1 MHIPVNHKTQQTLP
15 IKYNSKF
22 SSCNRQIHQDNS
34 ICLSSNNNIML
45 PKRQIFFSLHMA
57 RNKCTII
64 ILLIKEDP
72 PAPQIKI
79 IVMCDS
85 AKDSRATLKSRS
97 FKRILC
103 RIILVRYSIQ
113 SAWKRTQKSFWPFS
127 SQMTWGIF
135 RTLPWP
141 RMAWRARCPTPAWPC
156 NKWSILRLS
165 TVDPTYQAS
174 PFHFRIIYLNLALH
188 QRIIVQVRLN

>member
-1 MHIPVNHKTQQTLP
+1 MAHTSGITLKDRTRRLKAHNSFQSPVINLKIVRAKASSVVRMHIPVNHKTQQTLP

-127 SQMTWGIF
+127 SQMT
-135 RTLPWP
+135 
-141 RMAWRARCPTPAWPC
+141 
-156 NKWSILRLS
+156 
-165 TVDPTYQAS
+165 
-174 PFHFRIIYLNLALH
+174 
-188 QRIIVQVRLN
+188 